1 MTPETILYAWQMAIG
16 FACTY
21 LAINF
26 VGPLLFRVPFL
37 NRGQAPNSFIDNGGP
52 VVGFI
57 FAVAVFAAGFGL
69 DYVLKAVAA
78 VHLPT
83 WFVIQTNYWANHAVS
98 IAFASL
104 CIFLVADLFSAKT
117 KVYVSGLGAA
127 FVIAFSDSVMTIGAQ
142 WVNGNFVIPSLIQIL
157 QSAAG
162 V

>member
-1 MTPETILYAWQMAIG
+1 MTPETILYAWQMAVG

-21 LAINF
+21 LAITV
-26 VGPLLFRVPFL
+26 VGPLLFRAPFL
-37 NRGQAPNSFIDNGGP
+37 NRGQAPNSFIDSGGP

-83 WFVIQTNYWANHAVS
+83 WFVIQTNYWVNQAVS
-98 IAFASL
+98 VAFASL
-104 CIFLVADLFSAKT
+104 CIFLIADLFSAKT

-127 FVIAFSDSVMTIGAQ
+127 FLIALSDVIMTFGAQ
-142 WVNGNFVIPSLIQIL
+142 WVNGNYVIPSLIQIL

-162 V
+162 A